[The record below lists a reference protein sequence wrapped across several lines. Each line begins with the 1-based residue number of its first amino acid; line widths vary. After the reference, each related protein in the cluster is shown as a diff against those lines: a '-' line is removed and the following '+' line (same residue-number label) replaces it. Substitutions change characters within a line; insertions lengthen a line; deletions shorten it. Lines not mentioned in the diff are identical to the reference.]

1 MGSVAHRIGVLVE
14 LFMGAVFADG
24 KCDNCERD
32 YVRALVGDLLCM
44 PALPKEVDSLIARFD
59 PERFDVRAAAA
70 DFLRDPP
77 MNKRRVME
85 LVAYCTLSDGAQSQS
100 EDSYLRRLGEA
111 LEMRPEEYRHLT
123 SDPDVAAMRESF
135 TDLARIPLP
144 LRIAT

>member
-24 KCDNCERD
+24 KIGNRERD
-32 YVRALVGDLLCM
+32 YVRALVADLLCK
-44 PALPKEVDSLIARFD
+44 PSLPPEVEVLIDSFEPEKFD
-59 PERFDVRAAAA
+59 LRRAAT
-70 DFLRDPP
+70 DFLSDPP

-85 LVAYCTLSDGAQSQS
+85 LVAYVTLADGAQTQQ

-123 SDPDVAAMRESF
+123 NDPDMAAMRESF
-135 TDLARIPLP
+135 MDLARVS
-144 LRIAT
+144 LRQSRW